1 MPHGRLVP
9 FFRSRL
15 RRRPVLRRG
24 FALESTLLLLVL
36 LGAVV
41 AAAVGASVMLQRSA
55 RTDALG
61 TRVQYAAEAGAD
73 AVMAQ
78 LQTALQDG
86 LISDTEL
93 GALATPVLPGF
104 TYETVEAT
112 RVGSPVAR
120 TITSGSYR
128 GLFGLNQRIDL
139 HVEARDAL
147 QNRARVVVSVNTQ
160 AIPLF
165 QFGVF
170 YQDDL
175 EIHNGPPL
183 TFAGWVHTNAKL
195 YLRSNAQYFEDLVTT
210 PQVVLHR
217 FKDGRGAA
225 SAGPGTYIDNAAGT
239 ATLLD
244 FDSETHPVPQDFV
257 NRSQARLD
265 GRLQTGAH
273 GVTPLN
279 LPLPA
284 GVPAVT
290 LVRPRNA
297 GDTPEVRDVKFSW
310 KADLHVVFD
319 LANPAAFCAS
329 LGDDAVLAR
338 PGLQKPTAA
347 ECAAL
352 FTWRPDAFQEGR
364 ELIGA
369 DVLDLDVGALM
380 TWYAAAPGSRLAAGG
395 QSIVYVTFANADP
408 AQSGRDYPVLRLR
421 NGAALAYPFT
431 VATDRPLYVRG
442 NYNSVGWQPASLLGD
457 ALTFQS
463 ANWNDADYPWSAGA
477 PFNCSTAAPVA
488 SCPFTRRAAAP
499 MAVYAAVAAGHSA
512 TPCDAGAGGGC
523 SSPPYGGGLE
533 NFPRFLENWSGVTF
547 TYRGSLV
554 SLFQSGQAARRT
566 WNWRNPVYY
575 NPPNRDWAFELR
587 FRDPR
592 NLPPGT
598 PTVGTVNRIA
608 FRPVY

>member
-1 MPHGRLVP
+1 MTPLP
-9 FFRSRL
+9 
-15 RRRPVLRRG
+15 RRPRRDASRAG
-24 FALESTLLLLVL
+24 FALESALLLLIL
-36 LGAVV
+36 LTAIIG
-41 AAAVGASVMLQRSA
+41 AAVGAAVMLQRSA
-55 RTDALG
+55 TMETLG

-78 LQTALQDG
+78 LQTALSDG
-86 LISDTEL
+86 VISD
-93 GALATPVLPGF
+93 ADLAAITAPTLDGF
-104 TYETVEAT
+104 TFSRVGAT
-112 RVGSPVAR
+112 RVGAPVAR

-139 HVEARDAL
+139 DIEARDAL
-147 QNRARVVVSVNTQ
+147 RNRANVVVSVNTQ

-183 TFAGWVHTNAKL
+183 TFAGWVHTNANL

-210 PQVVLHR
+210 PNRVFHR
-217 FKDGRGAA
+217 FKDGRGAS

-244 FDSETHPVPQDFV
+244 FDSESVPVPQDFV
-257 NRSQARLD
+257 NRSQSRFD
-265 GRLQTGAH
+265 GRLQTAAH

-279 LPLPA
+279 LPLPS
-284 GVPAVT
+284 GVPAIT
-290 LVRPRNA
+290 LVRPRDA
-297 GDTPEVRDVKFSW
+297 GDSPEVRDVKFAW
-310 KADLHVVFD
+310 KADMHVVFD

-329 LGDDAVLAR
+329 LADAAVMDR

-347 ECAAL
+347 ECAGI
-352 FTWRPDAFQEGR
+352 FTFTPDAFQEGR

-369 DVLDLDVGALM
+369 DVLDLNVGALM
-380 TWYAAAPGSRLAAGG
+380 TWFAAAPATRLPAAR
-395 QSIVYVTFANADP
+395 QSVVYVTFANSA
-408 AQSGRDYPVLRLR
+408 AGTTSRDYPVLRLS
-421 NGAALAYPFT
+421 NGGTLSYPFT

-442 NYNSVGWQPASLLGD
+442 SYNAGTWQPASLLGD
-457 ALTFQS
+457 AVTFLS
-463 ANWNDADYPWSAGA
+463 PAWSDANNRWSATS
-477 PFNCSTAAPVA
+477 PLNCSTAVVVS
-488 SCPFTRRAAAP
+488 SCPYSQRVATP
-499 MAVYAAVAAGHSA
+499 MSVYAAVAAGHSA
-512 TPCDAGAGGGC
+512 TPCDAAVPGC
-523 SSPPYGGGLE
+523 SNPPYGGGLE
-533 NFPRFLENWSGVTF
+533 NFPRFLENWSGVTM

-554 SLFQSGQAARRT
+554 SLFQSTYAARRT
-566 WNWRNPVYY
+566 WNWRSPGYY
-575 NPPNRDWAFELR
+575 SAPTRDWAFELR